1 MCGSNAK
8 QLLIM
13 SDGVHLSNSDVI
25 CWVIIIETALYWL
38 TLTNLVLCHSPMGS
52 TAATAFPLDTLDM
65 SMRYCK
71 PLGHSKQSSRVLRV
85 DPVRQKIDFSATLL
99 TKTQKSR
106 KKDITHDRVQQVI
119 AWKDLKFHIL
129 AAIMEKM
136 VPVWAHVETHGIQ
149 MGNVKDFEN
158 FLQNG
163 THTRMRLG
171 ESTSWM
177 SLEDVQGD

>member
-106 KKDITHDRVQQVI
+106 KKRH
-119 AWKDLKFHIL
+119 
-129 AAIMEKM
+129 
-136 VPVWAHVETHGIQ
+136 
-149 MGNVKDFEN
+149 
-158 FLQNG
+158 
-163 THTRMRLG
+163 HT
-171 ESTSWM
+171 
-177 SLEDVQGD
+177 